1 MRFIPKKKSVLLLLL
16 FFCNSIV
23 LAQDEDGLI
32 RTHNKKEWKK
42 HEVSMIYGILP
53 FNWHVVWDDYSSVGM
68 FSFQYMFTPIKWL
81 SIGVMLGYQHFYSES
96 YRRGDN
102 SDDVTSMFML
112 RINYVNKP
120 KWTLYSKAG
129 IGIVKVETEDGLG
142 AALQLP
148 LIGTTFNIWNS
159 FYGLSEIGFG
169 SQGSL
174 MFGLGYKF

>member
-1 MRFIPKKKSVLLLLL
+1 MQLVQKR
-16 FFCNSIV
+16 NIV
-23 LAQDEDGLI
+23 LILLI
-32 RTHNKKEWKK
+32 IFSGVVYALNGVDQIKAHKNKVWKK
-42 HEVSMIYGILP
+42 HEVSIIYGLLP
-53 FNWHVVWDDYSSVGM
+53 FSWHNIWDDYSSVGM
-68 FSFQYMFTPIKWL
+68 FSSQYMFTPIKWL

-129 IGIVKVETEDGLG
+129 IGIVKEENEHGLG

-174 MFGLGYKF
+174 MLGLGYKF